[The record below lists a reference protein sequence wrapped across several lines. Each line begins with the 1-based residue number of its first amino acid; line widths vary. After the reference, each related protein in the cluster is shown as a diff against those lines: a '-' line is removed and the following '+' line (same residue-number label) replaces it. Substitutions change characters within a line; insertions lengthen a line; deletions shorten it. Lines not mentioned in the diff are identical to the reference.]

1 MLVNYKI
8 KIYALL
14 LATFMSGC
22 ANVSPSAPKSGAAVA
37 ALTKQSQTQAVMA
50 AEKGQIQ
57 VATPLE
63 KSKIQNSVAEATQG
77 KTGGFDVK
85 EKALL
90 DLLQKYIGK
99 KDGGDCSGFVTLI
112 NRQFSLNLFDEKEL
126 DKFYTARGLK
136 SEAMFRLYES
146 KKLISF
152 KNPEVGDL
160 IFFNNTT
167 KSTKNNKKAKI
178 ITHVGIVS
186 SVEKD
191 GTVGF
196 THHAKGKNAVD
207 FMNLNDKN
215 VRKNGKKELNSFV
228 ATCKNKSLSCLAS
241 NRFAGFGK
249 THANGKKSRI

>member
-8 KIYALL
+8 KIYAMF
-14 LATFMSGC
+14 LAAFMSGC
-22 ANVSPSAPKSGAAVA
+22 ANVSPSAPKSNVPVA
-37 ALTKQSQTQAVMA
+37 ALTMQSQIQA
-50 AEKGQIQ
+50 
-57 VATPLE
+57 ATSLE
-63 KSKIQNSVAEATQG
+63 KSKVQNSVVEVTQS
-77 KTGGFDVK
+77 KIGGFDVK

-90 DLLQKYIGK
+90 DLMQKYIGK

-112 NRQFSLNLFDEKEL
+112 NRQFSLNLFDENEL

-146 KKLISF
+146 KNLISF
-152 KNPEVGDL
+152 ENPEVGDL

-167 KSTKNNKKAKI
+167 KNTKNNKKAKI

-228 ATCKNKSLSCLAS
+228 ATCKDKSASCLAS

>member
-8 KIYALL
+8 KIYAMF
-14 LATFMSGC
+14 LAAFMSGC
-22 ANVSPSAPKSGAAVA
+22 ANVSPSAPKSNVPVA
-37 ALTKQSQTQAVMA
+37 ALTMQSQIQA
-50 AEKGQIQ
+50 
-57 VATPLE
+57 ATSLE
-63 KSKIQNSVAEATQG
+63 KSRVQNSVAEATQS
-77 KTGGFDVK
+77 KIGGFDVK

-90 DLLQKYIGK
+90 DLMQKYIGK

-112 NRQFSLNLFDEKEL
+112 NRQFSLNLFDENEL

-146 KKLISF
+146 KNLISF
-152 KNPEVGDL
+152 ENPEVGDL

-228 ATCKNKSLSCLAS
+228 ATCKDKSASCLAS

>member
-8 KIYALL
+8 KIYAMF
-14 LATFMSGC
+14 LAAFMSGC
-22 ANVSPSAPKSGAAVA
+22 ANVSPSAPKSNVPVA
-37 ALTKQSQTQAVMA
+37 ALTMQSQIQA
-50 AEKGQIQ
+50 
-57 VATPLE
+57 ATSLE
-63 KSKIQNSVAEATQG
+63 KSKVQNSVAEATQS
-77 KTGGFDVK
+77 KIGGFDVK

-90 DLLQKYIGK
+90 DLMQKYIGK

-112 NRQFSLNLFDEKEL
+112 NRQFSLNLFDENEL

-146 KKLISF
+146 KNLISF
-152 KNPEVGDL
+152 ENPEVGDL

-228 ATCKNKSLSCLAS
+228 ATCKDKSASCLAS
-241 NRFAGFGK
+241 NRFAGFGN

>member
-8 KIYALL
+8 KIYAMF
-14 LATFMSGC
+14 LAAFMSGC
-22 ANVSPSAPKSGAAVA
+22 ANVSPSAPKSNVPVA
-37 ALTKQSQTQAVMA
+37 ALTMQSQIQA
-50 AEKGQIQ
+50 
-57 VATPLE
+57 ATSLE
-63 KSKIQNSVAEATQG
+63 KSKVQNSVAEATQS
-77 KTGGFDVK
+77 KIGGFDVR

-90 DLLQKYIGK
+90 DLMQKYIGK

-112 NRQFSLNLFDEKEL
+112 NRQFSLNLFDENEL

-146 KKLISF
+146 KNLISF
-152 KNPEVGDL
+152 ENPEVGDL

-228 ATCKNKSLSCLAS
+228 ATCKDKSASCLAS

>member
-22 ANVSPSAPKSGAAVA
+22 AMVSPSAPKSNVPVA
-37 ALTKQSQTQAVMA
+37 ALTTQSQIQA
-50 AEKGQIQ
+50 
-57 VATPLE
+57 ATSLE
-63 KSKIQNSVAEATQG
+63 KSKIQNSVAEVTQS
-77 KTGGFDVK
+77 KIGGFDVK

-90 DLLQKYIGK
+90 ELMQKYIGK

-112 NRQFSLNLFDEKEL
+112 NRQFSLNLFDENEL

-146 KKLISF
+146 KNLISF
-152 KNPEVGDL
+152 ENPEVGDL

-228 ATCKNKSLSCLAS
+228 ATCKDKSLSCLAS

>member
-8 KIYALL
+8 KIYALF
-14 LATFMSGC
+14 LAVFISGC
-22 ANVSPSAPKSGAAVA
+22 ATVSPSAPKGGISVA
-37 ALTKQSQTQAVMA
+37 ALTKQSQIQA
-50 AEKGQIQ
+50 
-57 VATPLE
+57 ATWLE
-63 KSKIQNSVAEATQG
+63 KSKIQNSATEATQS
-77 KTGGFDVK
+77 KIGGFDLK

-90 DLLQKYIGK
+90 DLMQKYIGK

-112 NRQFSLNLFDEKEL
+112 NRQFSLNLFDENEL

-146 KKLISF
+146 KNLISF
-152 KNPEVGDL
+152 ENPEVGDL

-215 VRKNGKKELNSFV
+215 TRKNGKKELNSFV
-228 ATCKNKSLSCLAS
+228 ATCKDKSASCLAS

>member
-8 KIYALL
+8 KIYALF
-14 LATFMSGC
+14 LALFISGC
-22 ANVSPSAPKSGAAVA
+22 ATVSPSAPKSSTPVA
-37 ALTKQSQTQAVMA
+37 ALTKQSQIQA
-50 AEKGQIQ
+50 
-57 VATPLE
+57 ATSLE
-63 KSKIQNSVAEATQG
+63 KSKIQNSVAEATQS
-77 KTGGFDVK
+77 KIGGFDVK

-90 DLLQKYIGK
+90 DLMQKYIGK

-112 NRQFSLNLFDEKEL
+112 NRQFSLNLFDENEL

-146 KKLISF
+146 KNLISF
-152 KNPEVGDL
+152 ENPEVGDL

-215 VRKNGKKELNSFV
+215 TRKNGKKELNSFV
-228 ATCKNKSLSCLAS
+228 ATCKDKSVSCLAS

>member
-8 KIYALL
+8 KIYALF
-14 LATFMSGC
+14 LALFISGC
-22 ANVSPSAPKSGAAVA
+22 ATVSPSAPKSSTPVA
-37 ALTKQSQTQAVMA
+37 ALTKQSQIQA
-50 AEKGQIQ
+50 E
-57 VATPLE
+57 TSLE
-63 KSKIQNSVAEATQG
+63 KSKIQNSVAEATQS
-77 KTGGFDVK
+77 KIGGFDLK

-90 DLLQKYIGK
+90 DLMQKYIGK

-112 NRQFSLNLFDEKEL
+112 NRQFSLNLFDENEL

-146 KKLISF
+146 KNLISF
-152 KNPEVGDL
+152 ENPEVGDL

-215 VRKNGKKELNSFV
+215 TRKNGKKELNSFV
-228 ATCKNKSLSCLAS
+228 ATCKDKSVSCLAS

>member
-8 KIYALL
+8 KIYAMF
-14 LATFMSGC
+14 LAAFMSGC
-22 ANVSPSAPKSGAAVA
+22 ANVSPSAPKSNVPVA
-37 ALTKQSQTQAVMA
+37 ALTMQSQIQA
-50 AEKGQIQ
+50 
-57 VATPLE
+57 ATSLE
-63 KSKIQNSVAEATQG
+63 KSKIQNSVAEATQS
-77 KTGGFDVK
+77 KIGGFDVK

-90 DLLQKYIGK
+90 DLMQKYIGK

-112 NRQFSLNLFDEKEL
+112 NRQFSLNLFDENEL

-146 KKLISF
+146 KNLISF
-152 KNPEVGDL
+152 ENPEVGDL

-228 ATCKNKSLSCLAS
+228 ATCKDKSASCLAS

>member
-8 KIYALL
+8 KIYAMF
-14 LATFMSGC
+14 LAAFMSGC
-22 ANVSPSAPKSGAAVA
+22 ANVSPSAPKSNVPVA
-37 ALTKQSQTQAVMA
+37 ALTIQSQIQAV
-50 AEKGQIQ
+50 
-57 VATPLE
+57 TSLE
-63 KSKIQNSVAEATQG
+63 KSKVQNSVAEATQS
-77 KTGGFDVK
+77 KIGGFDVK
-85 EKALL
+85 ERALL
-90 DLLQKYIGK
+90 DLMQKYIGK

-112 NRQFSLNLFDEKEL
+112 NRQFSLNLFDENEL

-146 KKLISF
+146 KNLISF
-152 KNPEVGDL
+152 ENPEVGDL

-228 ATCKNKSLSCLAS
+228 ATCKDKSASCLAS

>member
-8 KIYALL
+8 KIYAMF
-14 LATFMSGC
+14 LAAFMSGC
-22 ANVSPSAPKSGAAVA
+22 ANVSPSAPKSNVPVA
-37 ALTKQSQTQAVMA
+37 ALTMQSQIQA
-50 AEKGQIQ
+50 
-57 VATPLE
+57 ATSLE
-63 KSKIQNSVAEATQG
+63 KSKVQNSVVEVTQS
-77 KTGGFDVK
+77 KIGGFDVK

-90 DLLQKYIGK
+90 DLMQKYIGK

-112 NRQFSLNLFDEKEL
+112 NRQFSLNLFDENEL

-146 KKLISF
+146 KNLISF
-152 KNPEVGDL
+152 ENPEVGDL

-228 ATCKNKSLSCLAS
+228 ATCKDKSLSCLAS